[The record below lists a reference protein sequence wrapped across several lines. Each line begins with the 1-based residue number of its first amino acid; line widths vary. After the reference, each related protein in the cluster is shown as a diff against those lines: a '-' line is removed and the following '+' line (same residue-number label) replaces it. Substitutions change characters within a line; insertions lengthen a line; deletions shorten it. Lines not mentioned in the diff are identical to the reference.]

1 VSPPRPVTLG
11 VHVGHDAA
19 AAIFVDGELRFA
31 EEEERHTR
39 VKAQGGCPWNAIDAC
54 LAAVG
59 VSDAQVGTVALAWE
73 LERYLA
79 CRRELA
85 AHAARVGN
93 PEWVAKREREVAVV
107 EEAVAALRERFPG
120 ARLQDHPHHRSHL
133 ACAALFAPEARG
145 AVPEGPVLGLA
156 TDALGDAE
164 SLTVLSAGAEGA
176 LLTEPAVLLRRPPG
190 QSIGFFYKRSAEA
203 FGFQGREA
211 CGYLMALAGC
221 APSGD
226 LAERLRTR
234 LLQREGD
241 GDGELGFVPGAFDPF
256 RGHAGTAGRC
266 FRADLVQELGLESD
280 ATLEARAPEARAV
293 QELTE
298 LMLLDLA
305 GRLVAAHRPRRVL
318 LSGGV
323 TLNCQALGRLAAAH
337 PEVEWVACPVK
348 KDSGAALGAAY
359 LSELARVG
367 PSGVRRPPSG
377 LRLGTEVRDLG
388 TACGEAPGGW
398 RHEPAPDRETL
409 IDWLTEDILEG
420 QLVGLVDGRGEFG
433 PRALGA
439 RSLLALPGSPM
450 LAERLNRET
459 KRRHAFQP
467 FAGAF
472 LQEEF
477 TRRIPGALA
486 DVHMSWAVPFPPG
499 NEDLAGILH
508 RDGTS
513 RVQLVSPGEDT
524 LLRALLEAL
533 AARGEPGV
541 VLNTSLNA
549 RGEPVPR
556 TALEALETG
565 ERLGLR
571 RLYAPT
577 GRALR

>member
-1 VSPPRPVTLG
+1 VSPPRAVTLG

-19 AAIFVDGELRFA
+19 AAVFVDGELRFA

-59 VSDAQVGTVALAWE
+59 ASDEMVVTVALAWE

-93 PEWVAKREREVAVV
+93 PQWLAKREREVAVV
-107 EEAVAALRERFPG
+107 EEAVAALRERFPE
-120 ARLQDHPHHRSHL
+120 ASLQDHPHHRAHL
-133 ACAALFAPEARG
+133 ACAALFAPEPRA
-145 AVPEGPVLGLA
+145 AAGPVLGLA

-164 SLTVLSAGAEGA
+164 SLTVLAADAEVG
-176 LLTEPAVLLRRPPG
+176 LLTEPTVLLRRPPG

-203 FGFQGREA
+203 FGFTGREA

-226 LAERLRTR
+226 LAARLRPR
-234 LLQREGD
+234 LLERG

-256 RGHAGTAGRC
+256 RGHGETANRC
-266 FRADLVQELGLESD
+266 FLADLARDLGLGGGASF
-280 ATLEARAPEARAV
+280 EARAPEARAV

-305 GRLVAAHRPRRVL
+305 GRLLAAHGPRRVL

-348 KDSGAALGAAY
+348 KDSGTALGAAY
-359 LSELARVG
+359 LSELARLG
-367 PSGVRRPPSG
+367 PSGVRRPPPG
-377 LRLGTEVRDLG
+377 LRLGTDVLDLG
-388 TACGEAPGGW
+388 TACHEASGGW

-409 IDWLTEDILEG
+409 IAWLTEDILAG
-420 QLVGLVDGRGEFG
+420 KLVGLVDGRGEFG

-439 RSLLALPGSPM
+439 RSLLARPNSPE

-472 LQEEF
+472 LEEEF
-477 TRRIPGALA
+477 TRRCPGALA
-486 DVHMSWAVPFPPG
+486 DVHMSWAVSFPAG

-513 RVQLVSPGEDT
+513 RVQLVPPGEDT
-524 LLRALLEAL
+524 VLRSLLEAI

-556 TALEALETG
+556 TAVEAMETG
-565 ERLGLR
+565 ERLGLC